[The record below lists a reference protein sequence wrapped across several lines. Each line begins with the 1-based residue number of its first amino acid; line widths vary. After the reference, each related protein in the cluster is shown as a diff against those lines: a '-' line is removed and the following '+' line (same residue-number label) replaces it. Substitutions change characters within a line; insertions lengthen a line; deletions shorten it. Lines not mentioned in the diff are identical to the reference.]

1 MMNYRSLS
9 CPIRLFHTIHRVDG
23 MGGESSIQNLAV
35 AVIVGSDSDLAVMAR
50 TVEVL
55 KEFGVAHEV
64 QVLSAHRTPQQLEE
78 YIASFGRRGV
88 KVVIAAAG
96 AAAHLAG
103 KIASATT
110 LPVIAVPLDAGG
122 LGGLDALLSTVQMP
136 CGVPVLT
143 VAIGNAG
150 ATNAALAAIEI
161 LALNRPELS
170 KKLAAHRKRMSDDV
184 VRKNVELQELGVE
197 EYVRKKG
204 SSR

>member
-1 MMNYRSLS
+1 MPPKLK
-9 CPIRLFHTIHRVDG
+9 T
-23 MGGESSIQNLAV
+23 QNSKLKTDV
-35 AVIVGSDSDLAVMAR
+35 AIIVGSDSDLPVMTR
-50 TVEVL
+50 TVEAL

-136 CGVPVLT
+136 GGIPVLT
-143 VAIGNAG
+143 VAIGKAG
-150 ATNAALAAIEI
+150 ATNAALAAVEI
-161 LALNRPELS
+161 LALGRPQLAR
-170 KKLAAHRKRMSDDV
+170 KLAAHRKRMAADV
-184 VRKNVELQELGVE
+184 TRKNTALQRLGVE

-204 SSR
+204 SPR